1 LPRKEGKLRK
11 KKEKTRKKI
20 ETLVETRG
28 IIKWR
33 DFILMPRFMKNNI
46 KMANK
51 KTPTNTLT
59 RDLSDLA
66 APTGNI
72 YESVVI
78 LSKRANQIA
87 IAEKKELTRKL
98 EDFKNDRDTMEE
110 VFENREQIEISKYY
124 ERQPKPSLVAIEEF
138 QEGEVSYRMAKQDEE

>member
-1 LPRKEGKLRK
+1 MR
-11 KKEKTRKKI
+11 EKSRKKI
-20 ETLVETRG
+20 ETLSDYAG

-33 DFILMPRFMKNNI
+33 DFVSSMKI
-46 KMANK
+46 REFLIYRIEMANK
-51 KTPTNTLT
+51 KTPVNTLT
-59 RDLSDLA
+59 RDLNDLA

-72 YESVVI
+72 YETVVI

-110 VFENREQIEISKYY
+110 VFENSSRSRSRSIMRDSIS
-124 ERQPKPSLVAIEEF
+124 QAL
-138 QEGEVSYRMAKQDEE
+138 

>member
-1 LPRKEGKLRK
+1 MS
-11 KKEKTRKKI
+11 T
-20 ETLVETRG
+20 
-28 IIKWR
+28 
-33 DFILMPRFMKNNI
+33 
-46 KMANK
+46 K

-59 RDLSDLA
+59 RDLCDLA

-72 YESVVI
+72 YETVVI

-110 VFENREQIEISKYY
+110 VFENREQIEISRYY
-124 ERQPKPSLVAIEEF
+124 ERLPKATLMAVEEF
-138 QEGEVSYRMAKQDEE
+138 EEGRVHYRKLNQDLVQDDDI

>member
-1 LPRKEGKLRK
+1 MA
-11 KKEKTRKKI
+11 KTK
-20 ETLVETRG
+20 V
-28 IIKWR
+28 
-33 DFILMPRFMKNNI
+33 
-46 KMANK
+46 
-51 KTPTNTLT
+51 PTNTIT
-59 RDLSDLA
+59 RDLCDLA

-72 YESVVI
+72 YETVVI
-78 LSKRANQIA
+78 LSKRANQIS

-138 QEGEVSYRMAKQDEE
+138 KDNEIFYRMAKQEDEE

>member
-1 LPRKEGKLRK
+1 MLDFSCRKRK
-11 KKEKTRKKI
+11 VTIKNI
-20 ETLVETRG
+20 E
-28 IIKWR
+28 
-33 DFILMPRFMKNNI
+33 
-46 KMANK
+46 MANK
-51 KTPTNTLT
+51 KTPTNTQT
-59 RDLSDLA
+59 RNLNELA

-78 LSKRANQIA
+78 LAKRANQIA
-87 IAEKKELTRKL
+87 IAEKKELTRRL

-138 QEGEVSYRMAKQDEE
+138 KDGEVSYRMAKQDED

>member
-1 LPRKEGKLRK
+1 MSKQ
-11 KKEKTRKKI
+11 
-20 ETLVETRG
+20 
-28 IIKWR
+28 
-33 DFILMPRFMKNNI
+33 
-46 KMANK
+46 

-72 YESVVI
+72 YETVVI

-110 VFENREQIEISKYY
+110 VFENLEQIEISKYY
-124 ERQPKPSLVAIEEF
+124 GRQPKPSLVAIEEF
-138 QEGEVSYRMAKQDEE
+138 NEGEVFYRMANKENE